1 MLSAAVLYYCEND
14 ESPVCVI
21 RRGYPFNQTVELK
34 GVQEGDTAEIELRLE
49 DLDFQILSEREGE
62 LRATLAMETH
72 VQRKETAE
80 TVTDITLEENAEEQI
95 SAASAV
101 IYMVQPGDSLWSI
114 AKNYHTT
121 MEDILAVNEIE
132 NPDLLYPGQ
141 KLLIIKILR

>member
-21 RRGYPFNQTVELK
+21 RRGYPFTQTVELK

>member
-1 MLSAAVLYYCEND
+1 M
-14 ESPVCVI
+14 
-21 RRGYPFNQTVELK
+21 YPFTQTVELK